1 MNHIIILTHGNLSQ
15 GLAHS
20 MRFILGDADAVTAL
34 SITMEMSA
42 EFCRNMLR
50 EFLDS
55 FDQGQPVLVLTDIP
69 QGSTTQAALAVL
81 PDYPDMYLI
90 SGVNLGLLLSVAM
103 LELGEDREKNRQE
116 IEEAVSEAKETLMLV
131 TIPETAAGCSPED
144 DEL

>member
-1 MNHIIILTHGNLSQ
+1 M
-15 GLAHS
+15 
-20 MRFILGDADAVTAL
+20 
-34 SITMEMSA
+34 
-42 EFCRNMLR
+42 
-50 EFLDS
+50 
-55 FDQGQPVLVLTDIP
+55 
-69 QGSTTQAALAVL
+69 